1 MKKARIKIAALALI
15 GGGLSM
21 PVQANLTMEG
31 IAPEQIVKVF
41 NSPLGYVK
49 GFLTEDEAVQLQLIT
64 RSREPIQVRTTIV
77 HQYKQVG
84 CARIQI
90 DMQQAGV
97 PTQTLQF
104 ITVDFPPI
112 QLNMCANGDP
122 PVLTEE
128 VKRVTAQAEK
138 RMREEIIEVYQ
149 NEE

>member
-1 MKKARIKIAALALI
+1 MKKTRIKIAALALI
-15 GGGLSM
+15 GGGLAM
-21 PVQANLTMEG
+21 PAQASLTMEG
-31 IAPEQIVKVF
+31 IAPEQILKVF

-77 HQYKQVG
+77 HHYKQVG

-138 RMREEIIEVYQ
+138 RMREELIGAYQ
-149 NEE
+149 YEE